1 MSNLSEKQ
9 FMAQVAELF
18 RLQGFLVFHTHDSR
32 RSEPG
37 YPDLAMVK
45 EKTGRLVYAEL
56 KVAKNRPTP
65 AQEMWLA
72 ALKKSG
78 VEVYVWYPED
88 FPEIVAVAERRA
100 A

>member
-1 MSNLSEKQ
+1 MTGMNPTLWRSSRVSTASPCWRALRPAERGPGKASE
-9 FMAQVAELF
+9 
-18 RLQGFLVFHTHDSR
+18 RLGTFS
-32 RSEPG
+32 
-37 YPDLAMVK
+37 
-45 EKTGRLVYAEL
+45 TGRLVYAEL

-72 ALKKSG
+72 ALRKSG